1 MPDSGKSRQ
10 LPSKHS
16 AVPLQELERVRSLC
30 WAGLVRGRFKY
41 LRVSVRDGRVR
52 VSVSNRVSKAV
63 VAEFIESHLEQV
75 ARWLAEQEEKKLLRR
90 QNDPL
95 CADYRHE
102 GHIGYQGQVLGI
114 RCMEHL
120 QQTRLSDDARE
131 LWVRASQEAKP
142 EVVGREVS
150 RWLQSRFAERLPQRA
165 AYWSARTGLRPSG
178 IKSSGAK
185 GRWGSCSQ
193 SGVVRIAWRTICLP
207 PEVLD
212 YVLVHEL
219 VHLRHF
225 NHSAAFW
232 KSVRDFYPQADRVRA
247 ILKQVRASELA

>member
-120 QQTRLSDDARE
+120 QRTRLSDDARE
-131 LWVRASQEAKP
+131 LWVK
-142 EVVGREVS
+142 
-150 RWLQSRFAERLPQRA
+150 
-165 AYWSARTGLRPSG
+165 
-178 IKSSGAK
+178 
-185 GRWGSCSQ
+185 SQ
-193 SGVVRIAWRTICLP
+193 SGSKAGGGLSRSLSLASIAFCGTFAAAGGLLVGAYRT
-207 PEVLD
+207 
-212 YVLVHEL
+212 
-219 VHLRHF
+219 
-225 NHSAAFW
+225 
-232 KSVRDFYPQADRVRA
+232 
-247 ILKQVRASELA
+247 ASERYQIEQCKRSMGKLFPVGSCAHCLAYDLSASRGSRLRVGA